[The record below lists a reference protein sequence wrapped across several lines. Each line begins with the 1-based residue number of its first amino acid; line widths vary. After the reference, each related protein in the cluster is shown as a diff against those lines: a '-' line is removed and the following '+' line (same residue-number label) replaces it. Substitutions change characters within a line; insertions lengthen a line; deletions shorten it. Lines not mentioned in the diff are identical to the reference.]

1 MLTAPEQIVEGQAT
15 AFDLTF
21 SNTARGADAVYGV
34 EVIGAALCDR
44 DEGNCISLPFSVA
57 SAQKHDGL
65 ALQVSVVPVKLDS
78 DPRKMVKITIKIA
91 WKTRRSSSRD
101 AVLRQDTWPDEGA
114 ERQSVEILERRAI
127 VTFGPDN
134 VPRPPVFKILAG
146 VLAVLLL
153 VIAFAVMYNRCKSK
167 TRLMALVHKHRLSQ
181 ELHRHRHEEVIIVS
195 SHPPMPTVAPSMPTV
210 ADDAVLV

>member
-167 TRLMALVHKHRLSQ
+167 TRLTALVHKD
-181 ELHRHRHEEVIIVS
+181 RHEEVIIVS

-210 ADDAVLV
+210 APSMPTVADDAVLV